1 MMKKLLALVFL
12 MLIISVIKAQVSKTI
27 NVSTTGTLSTLLSE
41 TEKSTIANLI
51 ITGNIDAR
59 DFKCMRDEMSALSV
73 LDISQATIL
82 KYEGVDGTYT
92 FQQMSYP
99 ENEIPTFAFTVGP
112 PPCEFDYCISK
123 LSSIKFPSTL
133 NSIGTYAFGYCKQLT
148 QLTLPSSLKT
158 INRYAFYNCINL
170 ANINA
175 LNPTPPI
182 VNDNTFDNV
191 SATVHVTSNSAL
203 LEYKANT
210 SWNHFTIILDST
222 LNTSTNKINAESN
235 RIYVYPNPVKDQL
248 KIDFIDGSTFEILN
262 LMGQIV
268 YTGNLNNSN
277 IVQTSNFSSGVYLIK
292 FNAGKSLEYK
302 KIIKK

>member
-1 MMKKLLALVFL
+1 MKKLLALVFL
-12 MLIISVIKAQVSKTI
+12 ILIINVIKAQVSKTI
-27 NVSTTGTLSTLLSE
+27 NVSTTGTLSALL
-41 TEKSTIANLI
+41 TEAEKTTITDLTI
-51 ITGNIDAR
+51 IGNIDAR
-59 DFKCMRDEMSALSV
+59 DFKCMRDKMSALSV
-73 LDISQATIL
+73 LDISMATIL
-82 KYEGVDGTYT
+82 KYEGVEGTYT

-123 LSSIKFPSTL
+123 LSSIKLPLTL

-148 QLTLPSSLKT
+148 KLTLPSSLMT

-170 ANINA
+170 ANINT
-175 LNPTPPI
+175 LNPIPPI
-182 VNDNTFDNV
+182 VNDNAFNNV
-191 SATVHVTSNSAL
+191 SATVHVTTNSAL

-210 SWNHFTIILDST
+210 SWSRFTIILDNT
-222 LNTSTNKINAESN
+222 LTARTIEINAESN
-235 RIYVYPNPVKDQL
+235 RIHAYPNPVKDQL
-248 KIDFIDGSTFEILN
+248 KIDLIGGSTFEILN